1 MRGML
6 PSFESQKM
14 VTEKTTKGEAQA
26 YSPLETPF
34 VYAPRAQ
41 CAQRRKERYYITVGA
56 IINRPCLKYKK
67 AQTDFTCLCFI
78 YNRNYY
84 N

>member
-1 MRGML
+1 MKYVKNALCAHARML
-6 PSFESQKM
+6 PSFESQKT

-41 CAQRRKERYYITVGA
+41 CEQRRRARYHLIVGA
-56 IINRPCLKYKK
+56 IINRPHL
-67 AQTDFTCLCFI
+67 I
-78 YNRNYY
+78 Y
-84 N
+84 